1 MQALTNLSKI
11 FRVWNRNLSKF
22 EVFDSK
28 IKSLPKMLGIAC
40 QNYRPYSKA
49 DEENTKSARRFE
61 EKMAELNDCAIRLA
75 TDLNGFEMALTPEE
89 FRATFSTSDPYR
101 ITSIPDYNQLGA
113 VSEKENIPVY
123 GLNSH
128 ILRSSDY
135 KLDTQYYKQKLDDF
149 RGECDKIIEGMLKL
163 S

>member
-1 MQALTNLSKI
+1 
-11 FRVWNRNLSKF
+11 
-22 EVFDSK
+22 
-28 IKSLPKMLGIAC
+28 
-40 QNYRPYSKA
+40 
-49 DEENTKSARRFE
+49 
-61 EKMAELNDCAIRLA
+61 MAELNDCAIRLA